1 MYRVIVKF
9 IDKHTKTKYG
19 VGDEFPCAD
28 EARVKALSTNANDRG
43 YPLIEY
49 VEDRP
54 VKKQDPVE
62 EPVEII
68 EEPKQEPAEETK
80 QETAEEPV
88 KPKRGRKKNG

>member
-28 EARVKALSTNANDRG
+28 EARVKALSTNNNDRG

-49 VEDRP
+49 VENKP
-54 VKKQDPVE
+54 VKA
-62 EPVEII
+62 I
-68 EEPKQEPAEETK
+68 EEPKQEPIKESVEVIEEPK
-80 QETAEEPV
+80 QEPV

>member
-9 IDKHTKTKYG
+9 IDKNTKTKYG

-28 EARVKALSTNANDRG
+28 EARLKALSTNNNDRG

-49 VEDRP
+49 VEA
-54 VKKQDPVE
+54 VKA
-62 EPVEII
+62 I
-68 EEPKQEPAEETK
+68 EEPKQEPVEVIEEPK
-80 QETAEEPV
+80 QEPIEEPV